1 MKQIY
6 NFEQSKPPILNENM
20 LIKEMEKRKTQRETI
35 MLTIAAILIQAVV
48 IMLGV
53 FAYEIYPIITLGCA
67 LYVGIATISSG
78 AVAIAFT
85 KKRRSL
91 VCQ

>member
-20 LIKEMEKRKTQRETI
+20 LIKEMEKRKIQRETI

-53 FAYEIYPIITLGCA
+53 FAYEIYPIITLGCV

>member
-6 NFEQSKPPILNENM
+6 NFEQSKPPVLNER
-20 LIKEMEKRKTQRETI
+20 LLRKEMEKRKNQRDTM
-35 MLTIAAILIQAVV
+35 MLTIAVILIQITV

-53 FAYEIYPIITLGCA
+53 LTYEMYPIVTLGCVF
-67 LYVGIATISSG
+67 YVGITTISSG

-85 KKRRSL
+85 MKRRSL

>member
-6 NFEQSKPPILNENM
+6 NFEQSRPPILNENM
-20 LIKEMEKRKTQRETI
+20 LRKEIEKRKTQRETI

-53 FAYEIYPIITLGCA
+53 FAYEIYPIITLGCT